1 MYKNNF
7 ELQFNF
13 IMYKL
18 HITLVSHNETLK
30 EHIVVIIEPS
40 VFDIVARLASCNPKC
55 VIFTQLAKNGVNS
68 ALTSVCLRMF
78 AQNVFLKFFHI
89 AYLKQIKETNSVATS
104 NYSFFFGIWSYSIL
118 CVLNW

>member
-55 VIFTQLAKNGVNS
+55 VIITQLAKNGVKCVF
-68 ALTSVCLRMF
+68 TIVCTKC
-78 AQNVFLKFFHI
+78 FLGIFSLSI
-89 AYLKQIKETNSVATS
+89 YETN
-104 NYSFFFGIWSYSIL
+104 
-118 CVLNW
+118 

>member
-55 VIFTQLAKNGVNS
+55 VIITQLAKNGVKCV
-68 ALTSVCLRMF
+68 LTNICTKC
-78 AQNVFLKFFHI
+78 FLEIFSHSIF
-89 AYLKQIKETNSVATS
+89 ETN
-104 NYSFFFGIWSYSIL
+104 
-118 CVLNW
+118 